1 MPDQNRDRPHIYLEG
16 GGRQQDFTSPRRPH
30 SGTPPRRARAEHARR
45 LLAAL
50 EIALVSARQQLA
62 AREEPIS
69 DGQRG
74 FYLQFDVPADHRD
87 ALDGLALPSKGIEIC
102 AVQPLEGD
110 AAVIRTTVFVPE
122 EAADHF
128 VKKVTDYRDKDTN
141 KGQPKN
147 NKLVASILDARL
159 GGVRTLFTD
168 DRASFPPDHRSVWW
182 EVWVR
187 EGCRETFERVANRM
201 DLATKPH
208 VLEFTERSVL
218 LTLATPEQLQILIEN
233 CDAVAELRLAKD
245 VPTLF
250 LEMGPLEAAEW
261 ARDLADRML
270 PAGRDAPAA
279 CILDSGATRD
289 HPLLRASLDAAD
301 QHTYDPAWGV
311 GDSVYWNGHG
321 TGMCGVALLGDIQFA
336 LEQGGTVPIEHHLET
351 VKILP
356 PAGENDPL
364 LYGAITAIGVA
375 QVEGHKPG
383 RQRVFCMAVTSEAGS
398 ARGRPSSWSAAID
411 TLCYGGGTPRLM
423 VLAAGNLRG
432 DIHAAAYPDANDL
445 AEVESPAQAWNAL
458 VVGAYTDKITI
469 THEDYLDWA
478 ALAPAGE
485 LSPGSRTSTIWD
497 RQWPIRPDV
506 VFEGGNFAHDG
517 TNPASAIN
525 DLQALTTHYRPQ
537 NRLFQ
542 TFGDTSA
549 ASAFGVHMAAKI
561 MAARPELRPETVRAL
576 IVHSAQWTPAM
587 RSRFDEATTRNEKL
601 VLLRRYGWGVP
612 DTNRA
617 LMSAATDAT
626 MMIEDALQPL
636 RLFRQTPR
644 SKGEIKSGYMNLHQ
658 LPWPK
663 DELEALGAHPVELR
677 VTLSYFVD
685 PNPGERGW
693 TKRHKYASHGMRFA
707 VKRSLERPGDFQ
719 RRINKAAEIEEQG
732 QALVSDTGGDDWFLG
747 IPRDRG
753 SIHSDIWHGTA
764 ADLAARDAIAVY
776 PVGGWWKEKHDNKNR
791 WERSVRYAL
800 LVSIRAPG
808 ADVDIYAPIVAQIGV
823 PIPAS

>member
-1 MPDQNRDRPHIYLEG
+1 MPDQPRNRPHLYLEG
-16 GGRQQDFTSPRRPH
+16 NGRSQDFTSPRRPH
-30 SGTPPRRARAEHARR
+30 SGAPPSRARAEHARR

-50 EIALVSARQQLA
+50 ETALAGARQQLA
-62 AREEPIS
+62 ARQEPVA
-69 DGQRG
+69 DGQKG
-74 FYLQFDVPADHRD
+74 FYLQFDIPADHRD
-87 ALDGLALPSKGIEIC
+87 ALDGLPLPSKGIEIC
-102 AVQPLEGD
+102 AVQPLEED
-110 AAVIRTTVFVPE
+110 AEVIRSTVFVPE
-122 EAADHF
+122 AAADHF
-128 VKKVTDYRDKDTN
+128 VKKVIAYRDENTH
-141 KGQPKN
+141 KGQPKYR
-147 NKLVASILDARL
+147 KLVASIIDARL
-159 GGVRTLFTD
+159 GGVRALFTD
-168 DRASFPPDHRSVWW
+168 DRAAFPPDGRTAWW

-187 EGCRETFERVANRM
+187 EDCRQSFEHVAHAM
-201 DLATKPH
+201 GLAVKQH
-208 VLEFTERSVL
+208 VLEFAERSVL
-218 LTLATPEQLQILIEN
+218 LALATPEQLQVLIEN

-245 VPTLF
+245 VPTTF
-250 LEMGPLEAAEW
+250 LEMGPREEADW
-261 ARDLADRML
+261 ARDLADRMI
-270 PAGRDAPAA
+270 PAGPDAPAA
-279 CILDSGATRD
+279 CILDSGATRN
-289 HPLLRASLDAAD
+289 HPLLAASLAAVD

-311 GDSVYWNGHG
+311 GDSAYWNGHG
-321 TGMCGVALLGDIQFA
+321 TAMCGVALLGDIQVA
-336 LEQGGTVPIEHHLET
+336 LERADEVPVDHHLET

-356 PAGENDPL
+356 PRAENDPV
-364 LYGAITAIGVA
+364 LYGAITAVGVA
-375 QVEGHKPG
+375 RVEQHEPQ
-383 RQRVFCMAVTSEAGS
+383 RRRVFCMAVTSEIGL

-411 TLCYGGGTPRLM
+411 KICYGDGTPRLM

-432 DIHAAAYPDANDL
+432 DIHAVEYPDANDL
-445 AEVESPAQAWNAL
+445 TEVESPSQAWNAL

-469 THEDYLDWA
+469 THQDYLDWA

-485 LSPGSRTSTIWD
+485 LSPGSRTSTVWD

-517 TNPASAIN
+517 VNPASAID

-537 NRLFQ
+537 SRLFQ

-549 ASAFGVHMAAKI
+549 ATALGVHMAARI

-576 IVHSAQWTPAM
+576 MVHSAEWTPAM
-587 RSRFDEATTRNEKL
+587 RARFDEATTRNEKL

-612 DTNRA
+612 DADRA

-626 MMIEDALQPL
+626 MMIEDGLQP
-636 RLFRQTPR
+636 FRIEG
-644 SKGEIKSGYMNLHQ
+644 SLIKSRHMNLHR

-663 DELEALGAHPVELR
+663 AELEALGEHPVELR
-677 VTLSYFVD
+677 VTLSYFIE

-693 TKRHKYASHGMRFA
+693 TKRHKYASHGLRFA

-719 RRINKAAEIEEQG
+719 RRVNKAAEIEEQG

-776 PVGGWWKEKHDNKNR
+776 PVGGWWKEKRDAEKR

-800 LVSIRAPG
+800 LVSIRATG
-808 ADVDIYAPIVAQIGV
+808 ADTDIYTPIATQIG
-823 PIPAS
+823 IGISAA